1 MRKIEYILTLLAVIA
16 TLASIIVNFKSGFT
30 AYSWQLCT
38 LLWIG
43 ATFTKNERIKQ
54 LENQDQDF

>member
-1 MRKIEYILTLLAVIA
+1 MKRIEYVFMLLAVIT

-30 AYSWQLCT
+30 AYAWQLCT

-43 ATFTKNERIKQ
+43 TAYIKTERIKE
-54 LENQDQDF
+54 LEN

>member
-1 MRKIEYILTLLAVIA
+1 MKRIEYVFMLLAVMA
-16 TLASIIVNFKSGFT
+16 TLVSIILNFKSGFT
-30 AYSWQLCT
+30 AYCWQLTT

-43 ATFTKNERIKQ
+43 STFIKTERIKE

>member
-1 MRKIEYILTLLAVIA
+1 MKRIEYVFMLLAVIT

-30 AYSWQLCT
+30 AYSWQICT

-43 ATFTKNERIKQ
+43 TAYIKTRRI
-54 LENQDQDF
+54 ENQNQDF